1 MKFFKAYLKSHKITI
16 LAFVIFVVLFIVSF
30 VLYHLPAAAVMYP
43 SVLCLMAGILLFWK
57 DYSKEYKKHKIL
69 EQIRRIDFSLLEE
82 LPEPDTYQ
90 DEDYQEVIESMR
102 EQYKTL
108 ETSMN
113 IKYQNMIEYY
123 TLWAHQIKTP
133 IASMG
138 LTLEN
143 RDSREARKLSADL
156 FRIEQYVEMV
166 LTFLRLD
173 SDYTDY
179 VIESCCLDKIIRC
192 SVKKFSSEFINRKI
206 KLRYEGITEDIVTDE
221 KWFQTV
227 IEQILSNALK
237 YTRQG
242 SISIYY
248 KDNKLYIEDTGI
260 GIAPEDLPR
269 IFENGYT
276 GYNGRKDKRAS
287 GIGLY
292 LVKRIC
298 TNLGIGI
305 KIESEL
311 NRGTTVILDI
321 SREKPEFE

>member
-1 MKFFKAYLKSHKITI
+1 MWQELCKMRAEYLDKYNIKAQG
-16 LAFVIFVVLFIVSF
+16 
-30 VLYHLPAAAVMYP
+30 YP
-43 SVLCLMAGILLFWK
+43 SRLVETLLYEIARLEGITVKKQDFLDVLNEKNTPERITEWDIYRIK
-57 DYSKEYKKHKIL
+57 DL
-69 EQIRRIDFSLLEE
+69 E
-82 LPEPDTYQ
+82 
-90 DEDYQEVIESMR
+90 
-102 EQYKTL
+102 
-108 ETSMN
+108 
-113 IKYQNMIEYY
+113 
-123 TLWAHQIKTP
+123 
-133 IASMG
+133 
-138 LTLEN
+138 
-143 RDSREARKLSADL
+143 SA
-156 FRIEQYVEMV
+156 
-166 LTFLRLD
+166 FLYL
-173 SDYTDY
+173 
-179 VIESCCLDKIIRC
+179 VRC
-192 SVKKFSSEFINRKI
+192 SKQQKKFSSEFINRKI

>member
-1 MKFFKAYLKSHKITI
+1 
-16 LAFVIFVVLFIVSF
+16 
-30 VLYHLPAAAVMYP
+30 
-43 SVLCLMAGILLFWK
+43 MAGILLFWK

-133 IASMG
+133 IASMR

-206 KLRYEGITEDIVTDE
+206 KLRYEGITEDI
-221 KWFQTV
+221 
-227 IEQILSNALK
+227 
-237 YTRQG
+237 
-242 SISIYY
+242 
-248 KDNKLYIEDTGI
+248 
-260 GIAPEDLPR
+260 
-269 IFENGYT
+269 
-276 GYNGRKDKRAS
+276 
-287 GIGLY
+287 
-292 LVKRIC
+292 
-298 TNLGIGI
+298 
-305 KIESEL
+305 
-311 NRGTTVILDI
+311 
-321 SREKPEFE
+321 

>member
-1 MKFFKAYLKSHKITI
+1 M
-16 LAFVIFVVLFIVSF
+16 LFRS
-30 VLYHLPAAAVMYP
+30 
-43 SVLCLMAGILLFWK
+43 
-57 DYSKEYKKHKIL
+57 
-69 EQIRRIDFSLLEE
+69 
-82 LPEPDTYQ
+82 
-90 DEDYQEVIESMR
+90 
-102 EQYKTL
+102 
-108 ETSMN
+108 SMN

-133 IASMG
+133 IASMR

-276 GYNGRKDKRAS
+276 GYNGRKDKRANLQTAKEGRRNTYCIPDS
-287 GIGLY
+287 G
-292 LVKRIC
+292 
-298 TNLGIGI
+298 T
-305 KIESEL
+305 
-311 NRGTTVILDI
+311 
-321 SREKPEFE
+321 

>member
-1 MKFFKAYLKSHKITI
+1 
-16 LAFVIFVVLFIVSF
+16 
-30 VLYHLPAAAVMYP
+30 
-43 SVLCLMAGILLFWK
+43 
-57 DYSKEYKKHKIL
+57 
-69 EQIRRIDFSLLEE
+69 
-82 LPEPDTYQ
+82 
-90 DEDYQEVIESMR
+90 MR

-133 IASMG
+133 IASMR